1 MSKVV
6 IQNMKMVVKL
16 IKDTLEIDF
25 KILWERKEVDPELF
39 KRYTDVCVKVL
50 ESSIA
55 KDEDVI
61 TDIFFILEVIIKEK
75 AELFIN
81 IQRVLI
87 NLVYES
93 DMTDTLVNFFSRAE
107 SP

>member
-1 MSKVV
+1 
-6 IQNMKMVVKL
+6 MKMVVKL

>member
-1 MSKVV
+1 M
-6 IQNMKMVVKL
+6 
-16 IKDTLEIDF
+16 
-25 KILWERKEVDPELF
+25 DPELF
-39 KRYTDVCVKVL
+39 KRCTDVCVKIL

-55 KDEDVI
+55 KDEGVI
-61 TDIFFILEVIIKEK
+61 SDIFYILEVIIKEK
-75 AELFIN
+75 AELFMN

-93 DMTDTLVNFFSRAE
+93 EMTDTLVNFFSRAE